1 MAGMA
6 MTEYVRPLGENAR
19 LRHRHETRK
28 GVVTEFAIQLEVC
41 SGGAWVPIVRYDTAH
56 RRPHVDVY
64 LTERR
69 RTKQFLDL
77 SLAEALTLA
86 DEDIKE
92 NWERYRDAFLRRT
105 ER

>member
-1 MAGMA
+1 MARMA
-6 MTEYVRPLGENAR
+6 TTEYVRPLGENAR

-28 GVVTEFAIQLEVC
+28 GEVTEFAIQLEVY

-56 RRPHVDVY
+56 GRPHVDFYV
-64 LTERR
+64 TVRR

-86 DEDIKE
+86 DEDLKE
-92 NWERYRDAFLRRT
+92 NWERYRDDFLRRT
-105 ER
+105 GR